1 MKRLY
6 VRPAFRERGIGKALA
21 VAVID
26 AARNSGYKR
35 MRLDTVPSMREAIA
49 LYRTLG
55 FRETEPYR
63 YNPVEGALFMELQ
76 LVRRI
81 EM

>member
-1 MKRLY
+1 
-6 VRPAFRERGIGKALA
+6 
-21 VAVID
+21 
-26 AARNSGYKR
+26 

-49 LYRTLG
+49 LYRALD

-76 LVRRI
+76 LLRRI